1 MTTSITATTSG
12 QPAPAMDGVSE
23 HVAVTAPR
31 FEHLREP
38 LGIGV
43 ASPRLSWKLA
53 APAGF
58 EQSAYQVEATRDG
71 VRVETEP
78 VASAEQVLVD
88 WPFAPLVSR
97 EAAAVRVR
105 VQDRDGGWSP
115 WSDAATVEAGL
126 LEPADWT
133 AVPVGGAW
141 EEDPE
146 AERRPSLVRREFPLP
161 EDVVSARLYVTAHG
175 LAEVEINGSR
185 IGADALA
192 PDWTVYGERLTY
204 RTYDVLDALRTGG
217 NAIGAWLG
225 DGWYRG
231 RIGFHGGYPNLYG
244 ADLSLIAQ
252 LEVTHADGT
261 RTTIATDADWTAGF
275 GPILSSNLY
284 FGEHYDAREEVPG
297 WSLPGFV
304 GDGFSPVAVG
314 SRDPGTLVAPQGP
327 PVRNTQIVAPVEV
340 TTSPS
345 GATLIDFGQNL
356 VGRLRIRVSGTR
368 GTTVQLRH
376 AEVMQDGEIYTRPL
390 RGALSTD
397 RYTLRG
403 SDDGADGGQVETWE
417 PRFTFHGFRYAEITG
432 WPGGFDAS
440 DVEALVYHSDMER
453 TGWFESSDPLLDRL
467 HENVVWGMRGNFV
480 GLPTDCPQRDERLG
494 WTGDIQVFAP
504 TASFLYD
511 CAGFLGGWLRDVEAE
526 QLDDGTIPWYVPVIP
541 GGSEWTPIRP
551 GAVWGDVAVLTPW
564 TLFERF
570 GDRGVLAT
578 QYASAKRWVDL
589 VDRLAGPGHLWNT
602 GFQLGDWL
610 DPAAPPNDPADAATD
625 RYLVAT
631 AYFAWSAKR
640 LGETAAELGLQA
652 DAEHY
657 GRLAVAVR
665 DAFAAEYMLDSG
677 ELTSDA
683 QTAYSLALE
692 FGLFPTRA
700 QRDWAGRRLAELVAE
715 AGNRIATGFAGT
727 PLITDALTGSGHL
740 STAYDLLFEDECPSW
755 LYTVKQGGTTIW
767 ERWDSLRPD
776 GTVNPGG
783 MTSFNHYALGAVAD
797 WMHRTIGGLTNIA
810 PGYRRVRI
818 APRPDPRLTSG
829 AVSHESP
836 YGRIAVAWR
845 VNGDTLEVDVSV
857 PVGVTAEIALPGA
870 EEQVVEH
877 GEHRFVVPVIA
888 G

>member
-1 MTTSITATTSG
+1 MTASTSSAT
-12 QPAPAMDGVSE
+12 Q
-23 HVAVTAPR
+23 TAPVVSAPT

-38 LGIGV
+38 FGIGV
-43 ASPRLSWKLA
+43 ASPRLSWKLVA
-53 APAGF
+53 NPGF
-58 EQSAYQVEATRDG
+58 EQTAYQVEA
-71 VRVETEP
+71 VRPSGRTENAP
-78 VASAEQVLVD
+78 VASSEQVLVE
-88 WPFAPLVSR
+88 WPFPPLASR
-97 EAAAVRVR
+97 EAAMLRVR
-105 VQDRDGGWSP
+105 VQNGAGEWSAWSP
-115 WSDAATVEAGL
+115 SATVEAGL
-126 LEPADWT
+126 LEPSDWR

-146 AERRPSLVRREFPLP
+146 AERRPSLVRREFSLP
-161 EDVVSARLYVTAHG
+161 DDVVRARLYVTAHG
-175 LAEVEINGSR
+175 LAEVEINGKR
-185 IGADALA
+185 IGQDALA

-204 RTYDVLDALRTGG
+204 RTYDVFDALRSGD

-231 RIGFHGGYPNLYG
+231 RIGFHGGYPNMYG
-244 ADLSLIAQ
+244 SDLSLIAQ
-252 LEVTHADGT
+252 LEVTHADGR

-275 GPILSSNLY
+275 GPIHRSNLY
-284 FGEHYDAREEVPG
+284 FGEHYDARDEVHG
-297 WSLPGFV
+297 WSLPGFA
-304 GDGFSPVAVG
+304 GGGFSPVAVG
-314 SRDPGTLVAPQGP
+314 YRDAATLLAPQGP
-327 PVRNTQIVAPVEV
+327 PVRNTQVVAPVEV

-345 GATLIDFGQNL
+345 GATVVDFGQNL

-376 AEVMQDGEIYTRPL
+376 AEVMQNGEIYTRPL
-390 RGALSTD
+390 RGALATD

-403 SDDGADGGQVETWE
+403 ATDSAEVWE

-432 WPGGFDAS
+432 WPGEFDAS
-440 DVEALVYHSDMER
+440 AVEALVYHSDMER

-526 QLDDGTIPWYVPVIP
+526 QLNDGTVPWYVPVIP
-541 GGSEWTPIRP
+541 GGDEWTPIRP

-578 QYASAKRWVDL
+578 QYESAKRWLDL
-589 VDRLAGPGHLWNT
+589 VDRLAGPSHLWNT

-631 AYFAWSAKR
+631 AYFARSAER
-640 LGETAAELGLQA
+640 LGQTAAELGRVDEA
-652 DAEHY
+652 AHY
-657 GRLAVAVR
+657 AGLAAAIR
-665 DAFAAEYMLDSG
+665 EAFAAEYVLDSG

-692 FGLFPTRA
+692 FGLFPTTK
-700 QRDWAGRRLAELVAE
+700 QRDWAGDRLAELVAE

-727 PLITDALTGSGHL
+727 PLITDALTRSGHL
-740 STAYDLLFEDECPSW
+740 RKAYDLLFEDECPSW

-776 GTVNPGG
+776 GSVNPGG

-797 WMHRTIGGLTNIA
+797 WMHRTIGGLTSVA

-818 APRPDPRLTSG
+818 APRPDSRLTSA
-829 AVSHESP
+829 AVEHESP
-836 YGRIAVAWR
+836 YGRISVSWR
-845 VNGDTLEVDVSV
+845 VVGAELVVDVAV
-857 PVGVTAEIALPGA
+857 PVGVTAEIALSDD
-870 EEQVVEH
+870 EERVVVH
-877 GEHRFVVPVIA
+877 GEHRFVVPVEA
-888 G
+888 S